1 LTLNSVQISH
11 WEGTVP
17 EERTYRPG
25 AAFDLTE
32 AQRPVAQGRFALAKS
47 RAFDALLEECD
58 GERRLVRPAAQG
70 IFSALTPAS
79 FVERAVLG
87 PLGAFDVYGAALAGP
102 EATRL
107 GVQAARWYV
116 KFGLRQEEEDRPP
129 VFVISMHPAEH
140 WPIER
145 QCDVAKRRVR

>member
-1 LTLNSVQISH
+1 MAD
-11 WEGTVP
+11 
-17 EERTYRPG
+17 ERTYRPG

-32 AQRPVAQGRFALAKS
+32 AQRHVAQGRFALAKS
-47 RAFDALLEECD
+47 RAFDALLEECG
-58 GERRLVRPAAQG
+58 GERRLVRRAAQG
-70 IFSALTPAS
+70 IFSALTPRG
-79 FVERAVLG
+79 FVERVFLG
-87 PLGAFDVYGAALAGP
+87 PPGAFDVYGAALAGP

-107 GVQAARWYV
+107 GIQAARWYV

-145 QCDVAKRRVR
+145 QCDVAKRRAR